1 MKENFLFM
9 KMKMK
14 VKKKIQIN
22 QFKKI
27 NLKEENQKLEQKNL
41 HSPN

>member
-1 MKENFLFM
+1 M

-14 VKKKIQIN
+14 VKKKIQGN

-41 HSPN
+41 HSQN